1 MTDINSYVE
10 YFRTLA
16 TEHKEINDFYMMD
29 INEPLA
35 ALRSNIKYP
44 ALILTSLSGNFEA
57 SNLDNILDLINGG
70 FLIIGHMG
78 HIDDFSGEIQLV
90 SKMKQIGT
98 DIIARMMYDHL
109 RCEPLTVKAIPGLN
123 INSVSYEML
132 GPVFDND
139 FGVMFSYKFLGICG
153 LEFISSK
160 WAFSGNSVSDDV
172 PQL

>member
-16 TEHKEINDFYMMD
+16 SEHKEINDFYMMD
-29 INEPLA
+29 INEPLD

-70 FLIIGHMG
+70 FLIISHLDQ
-78 HIDDFSGEIQLV
+78 IDDFSGEMQIV

-98 DIIARMMYDHL
+98 DIIARMLHDHMK
-109 RCEPLTVKAIPGLN
+109 CEPLALKAIPGFN

-139 FGVMFSYKFLGICG
+139 YGIMFSFKLHECLDLRYDPL
-153 LEFISSK
+153 S
-160 WAFSGNSVSDDV
+160 WN
-172 PQL
+172 

>member
-16 TEHKEINDFYMMD
+16 REHKEINDFYMMD

-57 SNLDNILDLINGG
+57 SNLDNILDSINAG
-70 FLIIGHMG
+70 FLIVGHLDQ
-78 HIDDFSGEIQLV
+78 IDDFSGELLV
-90 SKMKQIGT
+90 LARMKQIGT
-98 DIIARMMYDHL
+98 DIIARMLHDYL
-109 RCEPLTVKAIPGLN
+109 KCELLTLKAIPGFN
-123 INSVSYEML
+123 INSVNYEML

-139 FGVMFSYKFLGICG
+139 FGVMYSFKLLVCLD
-153 LEFISSK
+153 LEFDYEK
-160 WAFSGNSVSDDV
+160 WDNS
-172 PQL
+172 

>member
-1 MTDINSYVE
+1 MTEINSYVE
-10 YFRTLA
+10 YFRTIA
-16 TEHKEINDFYMMD
+16 REQKEISDFYMMD

-57 SNLDNILDLINGG
+57 TNLDNILDLINGG
-70 FLIIGHMG
+70 FLIIGHLDQ
-78 HIDDFSGEIQLV
+78 IDDFSGEMQLV

-98 DIIARMMYDHL
+98 DIIARMLHDHL
-109 RCEPLTVKAIPGLN
+109 KCEPLAVKAIPGFN

-139 FGVMFSYKFLGICG
+139 YGVMFSFKLLDCLD
-153 LEFISSK
+153 LEYLYPSK
-160 WAFSGNSVSDDV
+160 YEVS
-172 PQL
+172 

>member
-16 TEHKEINDFYMMD
+16 REHKEINDFYMMD
-29 INEPLA
+29 INEPLD

-44 ALILTSLSGNFEA
+44 ALILTSLTGNFEA

-70 FLIIGHMG
+70 FMIIGHLDR
-78 HIDDFSGEIQLV
+78 IDDFSGEMQLV

-98 DIIARMMYDHL
+98 DVISRMLHDHL
-109 RCEPLTVKAIPGLN
+109 KCEPFALKAIPGFN
-123 INSVSYEML
+123 INSVSFEML

-139 FGVMFSYKFLGICG
+139 YG
-153 LEFISSK
+153 LLYSFKTQHFVNLEYDSFK
-160 WAFSGNSVSDDV
+160 WK
-172 PQL
+172 

>member
-1 MTDINSYVE
+1 MTYINSYVE

-57 SNLDNILDLINGG
+57 SNLDNILDSINAG
-70 FLIIGHMG
+70 FLIIGHLDQ
-78 HIDDFSGEIQLV
+78 IDDFSGEMQLV
-90 SKMKQIGT
+90 SRMKQIGT
-98 DIIARMMYDHL
+98 DIIARMLHDYL
-109 RCEPLTVKAIPGLN
+109 QCELIVLKAIPGFN
-123 INSVSYEML
+123 INSMSYEML

-139 FGVMFSYKFLGICG
+139 YGVMYTFKLQDCLD
-153 LEFISSK
+153 LEFDSSK
-160 WAFSGNSVSDDV
+160 WGIS
-172 PQL
+172 

>member
-1 MTDINSYVE
+1 MTDISSYVE

-16 TEHKEINDFYMMD
+16 REHKEINDFYMMD

-57 SNLDNILDLINGG
+57 SNLDNILDSVNAG
-70 FLIIGHMG
+70 FLIIGHLDQ
-78 HIDDFSGEIQLV
+78 IDDFSGEMQLL
-90 SKMKQIGT
+90 SKMKQIGR
-98 DIIARMMYDHL
+98 DIIARMLEDHL
-109 RCEPLTVKAIPGLN
+109 KCELLALKAIPGFH

-139 FGVMFSYKFLGICG
+139 FGVMFSFKLQDCLDLGYDI
-153 LEFISSK
+153 SK
-160 WAFSGNSVSDDV
+160 WFNT
-172 PQL
+172 

>member
-16 TEHKEINDFYMMD
+16 SEHKEINDFYMMD

-57 SNLDNILDLINGG
+57 SNLDNILDFINGG
-70 FLIIGHMG
+70 FLIIGHLDQ
-78 HIDDFSGEIQLV
+78 IDDFSGELV
-90 SKMKQIGT
+90 LLSKMKQIGT
-98 DIIARMMYDHL
+98 DIIARMLHDHMK
-109 RCEPLTVKAIPGLN
+109 CELLTMKAIPGFN

-139 FGVMFSYKFLGICG
+139 YGVMYAFKLLDCVG
-153 LEFISSK
+153 LEYDPSK
-160 WAFSGNSVSDDV
+160 WNMF
-172 PQL
+172 L

>member
-16 TEHKEINDFYMMD
+16 RDHKEINDFFMMD

-70 FLIIGHMG
+70 FLIIGHLNQ
-78 HIDDFSGEIQLV
+78 IDDFPGEVQLV

-98 DIIARMMYDHL
+98 DIIARMLYDYMK
-109 RCEPLTVKAIPGLN
+109 CELLALKAIPGFN

-139 FGVMFSYKFLGICG
+139 YGVMFSYKLLDCLNLIH
-153 LEFISSK
+153 LPSK
-160 WAFSGNSVSDDV
+160 WGT
-172 PQL
+172 

>member
-10 YFRTLA
+10 YFRTIA

-57 SNLDNILDLINGG
+57 SNLDNILDSINGG
-70 FLIIGHMG
+70 FLIISHLNQ
-78 HIDDFSGEIQLV
+78 IDDFSGEMQLV

-98 DIIARMMYDHL
+98 DIIARMLHDHQK
-109 RCEPLTVKAIPGLN
+109 CEPIAVKAIPGFN
-123 INSVSYEML
+123 INTVTFEML

-139 FGVMFSYKFLGICG
+139 FGILYSFK
-153 LEFISSK
+153 ISSILDFLFDK
-160 WAFSGNSVSDDV
+160 SRWETIF
-172 PQL
+172 

>member
-16 TEHKEINDFYMMD
+16 REHKEINDFYMMD

-78 HIDDFSGEIQLV
+78 HIDDFSGEIQLI

-98 DIIARMMYDHL
+98 DVIARMLHDHL
-109 RCEPLTVKAIPGLN
+109 KCEPLSVKALPGFN

-139 FGVMFSYKFLGICG
+139 YGVMYSCKIHDCLG
-153 LEFISSK
+153 LEFDPSRWSK
-160 WAFSGNSVSDDV
+160 
-172 PQL
+172 P

>member
-16 TEHKEINDFYMMD
+16 TEHMEINDFYMMD
-29 INEPLA
+29 INEPLD

-57 SNLDNILDLINGG
+57 SNLDNILDLMNGG
-70 FLIIGHMG
+70 FLIIDHLDQ
-78 HIDDFSGEIQLV
+78 IDDFSGEMQLV

-98 DIIARMMYDHL
+98 DVISKMLHDHMK
-109 RCEPLTVKAIPGLN
+109 CEPLALNAIPGFN
-123 INSVSYEML
+123 VNTVTYETL

-139 FGVMFSYKFLGICG
+139 HGVMFSFKLQDCLD
-153 LEFISSK
+153 LEYNPSK
-160 WAFSGNSVSDDV
+160 WEK
-172 PQL
+172 L